1 MSIRTNYINNFHL
14 SFDTMLFKNPIR
26 YAQSWEDHRVI
37 ECGLRV
43 KKNDTIVAII
53 SSGDNLLNLL
63 RFEPA
68 TIYGY
73 DINPAQIYE
82 LKLKIVAIEQLL
94 YTEFL
99 TFLGYTGTEQQRVQL
114 FHRLRHHLDNDTYM
128 FWNQHTHLLTQGL
141 AFQGGF
147 ERQFSFLRHF
157 IRFFLAEEYFHYAT
171 AQTRK
176 ERQEIFEKKLHRPI
190 LKLLTKI
197 FINNSIMTHLLYPNR
212 AIQYIPSSFNFN
224 DCFWRKITRACVDI
238 GCVNNPYLY
247 WIFTGIVLED
257 RHYWQPYLQEEHY
270 ATLGQYTKNIH
281 IFAQDLCVGL
291 KDLESNSID
300 AFYISDIFE
309 WMSQEEM
316 EKTLL
321 EIVRVAKKKARII
334 SFVLNYDK
342 EIPQHLHKIVDINE
356 IKSLELFK
364 QERVGLYSKIN
375 LLEVKK

>member
-1 MSIRTNYINNFHL
+1 
-14 SFDTMLFKNPIR
+14 MLFKNPIR
-26 YAQSWEDHRVI
+26 YAQSWEDYKVI
-37 ECGLRV
+37 ECGLQV

-68 TIYGY
+68 AMYGF
-73 DINPAQIYE
+73 DINPAQINE
-82 LKLKIVAIEQLL
+82 VKLKITAIEQLS
-94 YTEFL
+94 YPEFL
-99 TFLGYTGTEQQRVQL
+99 TFLGYTGTEQQRVRL
-114 FHRLRHHLDNDTYM
+114 FHLLTNHLDNDTYT
-128 FWNQHTHLLTQGL
+128 FWNQHINLLTRGL

-147 ERQFSFLRHF
+147 ERDFSFLRYF
-157 IRFFLAEEYFHYAT
+157 IRFFLAEEYFHYVT

-176 ERQEIFEKKLHRPI
+176 ERQVIFEKKIGRPI
-190 LKLLTKI
+190 LKVLTKI
-197 FINNSIMTHLLYPNR
+197 FINNRVMTHLLYPKR

-224 DCFWRKITRACVDI
+224 DCFWRKITRACIDI

-247 WIFTGIVLED
+247 WIFTGTVLED
-257 RHYWQPYLQEEHY
+257 RHYWQPYLQEKHY
-270 ATLGQYTKNIH
+270 ATLRQQTKKIH
-281 IFAQDLCVGL
+281 IFEQDLCSGL
-291 KDLESNSID
+291 KELESDSID

-309 WMSQEEM
+309 WMSQAEM
-316 EKTLL
+316 EKTLF